1 MVPGL
6 ISDFSIFVP
15 RTDLEPQAHLS
26 HLSHLA
32 LSSLTHYN

>member
-6 ISDFSIFVP
+6 ISDFSSFA
-15 RTDLEPQAHLS
+15 RCTDLEPQAHLY
-26 HLSHLA
+26 HLA